1 MKYGDRIAN
10 LREKYK
16 LTQQQLADKIGIT
29 RASLSHY
36 EKNRREPDY
45 ETLQKLADFFDV
57 STDYLLGRTDEPQG
71 KWRPASMDF
80 TENEH
85 RAEVFSNKLKGLL
98 EKHSCDISQVAD
110 YCNVETEYL
119 KDLIDNPSYNHSLE
133 AIVLVDLAN
142 FFNVPEK
149 YFYTD
154 NDNTLNRSSNNNLP
168 ELTAKDE
175 KDIAKKLESILES
188 MDSDTGLAFDGEPM
202 DEETRDLVRAAIESN
217 LQLTKQLAKK
227 KFTPKKYRK

>member
-1 MKYGDRIAN
+1 MKYGDRIAY
-10 LREKYK
+10 LREQNN

-45 ETLQKLADFFDV
+45 KTLEKLADFFEV
-57 STDYLLGRTDEPQG
+57 SIDYLLGRTDNP
-71 KWRPASMDF
+71 
-80 TENEH
+80 TTN
-85 RAEVFSNKLKGLL
+85 SN
-98 EKHSCDISQVAD
+98 
-110 YCNVETEYL
+110 T
-119 KDLIDNPSYNHSLE
+119 
-133 AIVLVDLAN
+133 
-142 FFNVPEK
+142 
-149 YFYTD
+149 
-154 NDNTLNRSSNNNLP
+154 LP

-188 MDSDTGLAFDGEPM
+188 MDSDTGLAFDGEPL
-202 DEETRDLVRAAIESN
+202 DEETKQLVRAAIESN